1 MNQTIKNVMGGVIA
15 VALLA
20 VAYAA
25 LSYVNSYGQMIQP
38 SSFRSF
44 YVTGE
49 GKTTTV
55 PDVAEFSFQV
65 TTEGGTDIS
74 ALQAKNTD
82 ATNKAIAFVKAQGVA
97 DKDITTQAYNVEPR
111 YQTYECKVTPVTYN
125 SAPAISNLTVS
136 SGTTAVAASAPAII
150 SSSTT
155 VCPPASIAGYTI
167 TQSVDIKI
175 HDFSKIGTIMSGVVK
190 NGANQI
196 GSLSFTIDDQ
206 TTAQNQARA
215 DAITKA
221 KAKADSIA
229 AAGGFTVGR
238 LLNIQENSISP
249 VYAPSVMMGLNA
261 KSDAAVATPTIQA
274 GSQEVDVNVTLQYE
288 IK

>member
-1 MNQTIKNVMGGVIA
+1 MNPTIKNVMGGVIA

-25 LSYVNSYGQMIQP
+25 LSYANSYGQMIQP

-44 YVTGE
+44 YVTGS
-49 GKTTTV
+49 GKTTAI

-65 TTEGGTDIS
+65 TTEGGTDLA
-74 ALQAKNTD
+74 ALQSQNTA
-82 ATNKAIAFVKAQGVA
+82 ATNKAIAFVKTQGLA
-97 DKDITTQAYNVEPR
+97 DKDIQTQAYNVEPR
-111 YQTYECKVTPVTYN
+111 YQTYECKTSP
-125 SAPAISNLTVS
+125 LTITS
-136 SGTTAVAASAPAII
+136 AAS
-150 SSSTT
+150 SVSSTT
-155 VCPPASIAGYTI
+155 ACPPASIAGYTI

-175 HDFSKIGTIMSGVVK
+175 HDFSKIGGIMSGVVK

-196 GSLSFTIDDQ
+196 GSLSFTIDDS
-206 TTAQNQARA
+206 TVPQNQARA

-221 KAKADSIA
+221 KAKAESIA
-229 AAGGFTVGR
+229 TAGGFTVGR
-238 LLNIQENSISP
+238 LLNIQEETPVAVYSP
-249 VYAPSVMMGLNA
+249 TVMMNSVA
-261 KSDAAVATPTIQA
+261 KSAEAATPTIQA